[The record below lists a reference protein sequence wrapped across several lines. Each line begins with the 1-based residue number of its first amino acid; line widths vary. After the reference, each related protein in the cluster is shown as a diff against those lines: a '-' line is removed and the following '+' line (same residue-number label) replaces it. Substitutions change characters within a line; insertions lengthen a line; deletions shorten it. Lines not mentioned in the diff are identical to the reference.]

1 MKYLLT
7 LIYLVCTT
15 GGLAFMKAG
24 GDSLK
29 LSFNDGFT
37 FKIGLLTFI
46 GFALYLVS
54 FLLWQRMLI
63 KYDLSVMVPIVT
75 GMVQVIVLLMGLFL
89 FHESVSIVSLVGAV
103 IVITGIICVTLII
116 ITALGNFK
124 ARRQK

>member
-103 IVITGIICVTLII
+103 IVITGIIVMGI
-116 ITALGNFK
+116 GSM
-124 ARRQK
+124 

>member
-7 LIYLVCTT
+7 IVYILFTT

-29 LSFNDGFT
+29 VNFQDGFT

-46 GFALYLVS
+46 GFTLYLIS

-63 KYDLSVMVPIVT
+63 KYDLSTMVPIVT
-75 GMVQVIVLLMGLFL
+75 GIVQIVVLLIGLLIFK
-89 FHESVSIVSLVGAV
+89 ESISILTLVGAI
-103 IVITGIICVTLII
+103 IVIAGIVIMGIGTM
-116 ITALGNFK
+116 
-124 ARRQK
+124 

>member
-89 FHESVSIVSLVGAV
+89 FHEWVSIVSLVGAV
-103 IVITGIICVTLII
+103 IVITGIIVMGI
-116 ITALGNFK
+116 GSM
-124 ARRQK
+124 

>member
-15 GGLAFMKAG
+15 GGLAYMKAG

-103 IVITGIICVTLII
+103 IVITGIIVMGI
-116 ITALGNFK
+116 GSM
-124 ARRQK
+124 

>member
-1 MKYLLT
+1 MKYILT
-7 LIYLVCTT
+7 IIYLLCTT

-29 LSFNDGFT
+29 VSFHDGFT

-63 KYDLSVMVPIVT
+63 KYDLSIMVPIVT
-75 GMVQVIVLLMGLFL
+75 GIVQVIVLLIGLFI
-89 FHESVSIVSLVGAV
+89 FKESISIISLVGAL
-103 IVITGIICVTLII
+103 IVITGIIVMG
-116 ITALGNFK
+116 LGTI
-124 ARRQK
+124 

>member
-63 KYDLSVMVPIVT
+63 KNNLSTMVPLVT
-75 GMVQVIVLLMGLFL
+75 GIVQVIVLMIGLFI
-89 FHESVSIVSLVGAV
+89 FKESISLVSLVGA
-103 IVITGIICVTLII
+103 LII
-116 ITALGNFK
+116 ICGIVVMGLGTI
-124 ARRQK
+124 

>member
-54 FLLWQRMLI
+54 FLLFLLLLKVLDILLDKMKQSLL
-63 KYDLSVMVPIVT
+63 LSFY
-75 GMVQVIVLLMGLFL
+75 LLL
-89 FHESVSIVSLVGAV
+89 
-103 IVITGIICVTLII
+103 
-116 ITALGNFK
+116 
-124 ARRQK
+124 

>member
-7 LIYLVCTT
+7 IIYLLCTT

-29 LSFNDGFT
+29 LSFNHGFT
-37 FKIGLLTFI
+37 FKIGFLTFI
-46 GFALYLVS
+46 GFALYLIS

-89 FHESVSIVSLVGAV
+89 FHESVSIVSLIGAV
-103 IVITGIICVTLII
+103 IIITGIVVMG
-116 ITALGNFK
+116 LGSM
-124 ARRQK
+124 

>member
-103 IVITGIICVTLII
+103 IVITGIIVMGIVSM
-116 ITALGNFK
+116 
-124 ARRQK
+124 

>member
-75 GMVQVIVLLMGLFL
+75 GMVQVIVLLIGLFL

-103 IVITGIICVTLII
+103 IVITGIIVMGI
-116 ITALGNFK
+116 GSM
-124 ARRQK
+124 

>member
-63 KYDLSVMVPIVT
+63 KYDLSVMVPIYRNGT
-75 GMVQVIVLLMGLFL
+75 SNSTINGTIF
-89 FHESVSIVSLVGAV
+89 IP
-103 IVITGIICVTLII
+103 
-116 ITALGNFK
+116 
-124 ARRQK
+124 